1 MSEKELLCVA
11 LVTENGERYNAEIYQ
26 DGTYLARDGLYLR
39 LTELEF
45 EHAKVLTR
53 RAEREKRLVQVA
65 KEIVPYRKGDMPP
78 EEYIEDI
85 APYSEEDYLLP
96 EERTLPED
104 MVEPDKEP
112 DALAQVKDVEVK
124 VSFTDAAPTDT
135 PKGNDLKND
144 EGEQKLSAKEQKRI
158 DAQKKKLAKQ
168 AKKRRVR
175 EEKAAEKA
183 EKVEQKESAADTDED
198 NKQSDAKEEIYV
210 DEDAAKQMMEAPR
223 KKKIPVVP
231 IIIIAILLGI
241 AGFYF
246 GYVSGGFNLEMLPG
260 IISGQTN
267 EPPAEPTPGPVAT
280 ATPDP
285 TPEATQAPP
294 KTEINLII
302 DATDGAQ
309 VSGST
314 DVGTNE
320 DDNAVSTTAMPETQ
334 NDVTNTGE
342 G

>member
-26 DGTYLARDGLYLR
+26 DGTYLARDGSYLR

-53 RAEREKRLVQVA
+53 RAEREKRLVQDA

-144 EGEQKLSAKEQKRI
+144 EEEQKLSAKEQKRI

-168 AKKRRVR
+168 AKRQR
-175 EEKAAEKA
+175 EKDEKAAVKA
-183 EKVEQKESAADTDED
+183 EKNRQKELQAEINKN
-198 NKQSDAKEEIYV
+198 NKQLDTEEIYV
-210 DEDAAKQMMEAPR
+210 DEDAARQMMEAPK
-223 KKKIPVVP
+223 KKKIPVIP
-231 IIIIAILLGI
+231 IIIVAILLGI

-267 EPPAEPTPGPVAT
+267 EPPAEPTPGPVTT
-280 ATPDP
+280 AAPDP

>member
-1 MSEKELLCVA
+1 M
-11 LVTENGERYNAEIYQ
+11 
-26 DGTYLARDGLYLR
+26 
-39 LTELEF
+39 
-45 EHAKVLTR
+45 
-53 RAEREKRLVQVA
+53 
-65 KEIVPYRKGDMPP
+65 
-78 EEYIEDI
+78 
-85 APYSEEDYLLP
+85 
-96 EERTLPED
+96 
-104 MVEPDKEP
+104 
-112 DALAQVKDVEVK
+112 
-124 VSFTDAAPTDT
+124 
-135 PKGNDLKND
+135 
-144 EGEQKLSAKEQKRI
+144 
-158 DAQKKKLAKQ
+158 
-168 AKKRRVR
+168 
-175 EEKAAEKA
+175 
-183 EKVEQKESAADTDED
+183 
-198 NKQSDAKEEIYV
+198 
-210 DEDAAKQMMEAPR
+210 DEDAARQMMEAPK
-223 KKKIPVVP
+223 KKKIPVIP
-231 IIIIAILLGI
+231 IIIVAILLGI

>member
-26 DGTYLARDGLYLR
+26 DGTYLARDGSYLR

-144 EGEQKLSAKEQKRI
+144 EGELKLSAKEQKRI
-158 DAQKKKLAKQ
+158 DAQKKK
-168 AKKRRVR
+168 
-175 EEKAAEKA
+175 
-183 EKVEQKESAADTDED
+183 
-198 NKQSDAKEEIYV
+198 
-210 DEDAAKQMMEAPR
+210 
-223 KKKIPVVP
+223 
-231 IIIIAILLGI
+231 
-241 AGFYF
+241 
-246 GYVSGGFNLEMLPG
+246 
-260 IISGQTN
+260 
-267 EPPAEPTPGPVAT
+267 
-280 ATPDP
+280 
-285 TPEATQAPP
+285 
-294 KTEINLII
+294 
-302 DATDGAQ
+302 
-309 VSGST
+309 
-314 DVGTNE
+314 
-320 DDNAVSTTAMPETQ
+320 
-334 NDVTNTGE
+334 
-342 G
+342 

>member
-26 DGTYLARDGLYLR
+26 DGTYLAKDGSYLR

-53 RAEREKRLVQVA
+53 RAEREKRLVQAA
-65 KEIVPYRKGDMPP
+65 KEIVPYRKGDIPP
-78 EEYIEDI
+78 EEYVEDI
-85 APYSEEDYLLP
+85 TPYSEEDFLLP

-104 MVEPDKEP
+104 MVEPDKTP
-112 DALAQVKDVEVK
+112 DTLAQKDAVEVNTSSTDTVPTDMVKDNSSEI
-124 VSFTDAAPTDT
+124 DD
-135 PKGNDLKND
+135 
-144 EGEQKLSAKEQKRI
+144 GERKLSAKEQKHI

-168 AKKRRVR
+168 AKKRRIR

-183 EKVEQKESAADTDED
+183 KKVEQKESATEVDED
-198 NKQSDAKEEIYV
+198 NKQSDVKEIYV

-223 KKKIPVVP
+223 KKKIPVGL
-231 IIIIAILLGI
+231 IIIVAILLGI

-246 GYVSGGFNLEMLPG
+246 GYVSGGFKLEMLPG
-260 IISGQTN
+260 IISGQTS
-267 EPPAEPTPGPVAT
+267 EPPAEPTPSPLET
-280 ATPDP
+280 STPEP
-285 TPEATQAPP
+285 TPQATQAPP

-320 DDNAVSTTAMPETQ
+320 DENATAATAIPEAQ
-334 NDVTNTGE
+334 SDSTNTGE

>member
-1 MSEKELLCVA
+1 
-11 LVTENGERYNAEIYQ
+11 
-26 DGTYLARDGLYLR
+26 
-39 LTELEF
+39 
-45 EHAKVLTR
+45 
-53 RAEREKRLVQVA
+53 
-65 KEIVPYRKGDMPP
+65 
-78 EEYIEDI
+78 
-85 APYSEEDYLLP
+85 
-96 EERTLPED
+96 
-104 MVEPDKEP
+104 
-112 DALAQVKDVEVK
+112 
-124 VSFTDAAPTDT
+124 
-135 PKGNDLKND
+135 
-144 EGEQKLSAKEQKRI
+144 
-158 DAQKKKLAKQ
+158 
-168 AKKRRVR
+168 
-175 EEKAAEKA
+175 
-183 EKVEQKESAADTDED
+183 
-198 NKQSDAKEEIYV
+198 
-210 DEDAAKQMMEAPR
+210 
-223 KKKIPVVP
+223 
-231 IIIIAILLGI
+231 
-241 AGFYF
+241 
-246 GYVSGGFNLEMLPG
+246 MLPG

>member
-26 DGTYLARDGLYLR
+26 DGTYLARDGSYLR

-124 VSFTDAAPTDT
+124 VSFTDAAPTDM
-135 PKGNDLKND
+135 PKGNGLKND

-183 EKVEQKESAADTDED
+183 KKVEQKESAADTDED
-198 NKQSDAKEEIYV
+198 NKQSDAKEIYV

-246 GYVSGGFNLEMLPG
+246 GYASGGFNLEMLPG
-260 IISGQTN
+260 IIAGQTN

-280 ATPDP
+280 ATHDP

-302 DATDGAQ
+302 DATDGAK

-320 DDNAVSTTAMPETQ
+320 GENATAATAIPEAQSDSTNA
-334 NDVTNTGE
+334 GE